1 GILIFNP
8 TALSASV
15 GGELAPSSSY
25 NVWTYN
31 QKKLYNAISGGGDM
45 TQVDLVKLQ
54 WNISRWS
61 VGATVFGNCMKE
73 FTDSVKQGANR
84 LS

>member
-1 GILIFNP
+1 MAKIK
-8 TALSASV
+8 ASIDDLGSYITDP
-15 GGELAPSSSY
+15 GGSFVKSE
-25 NVWTYN
+25 
-31 QKKLYNAISGGGDM
+31 KAIVDQINLLSGGGDI
-45 TQVDLVKLQ
+45 TQVDLIKLQ